1 MKKFLPY
8 LLITIISIGFLT
20 PTLQIQAQT
29 NYADCI
35 LKNGEGASECDT
47 FPGSPKSVEA
57 EKKAAKPVED
67 VNNAY
72 HLLQPLACEP
82 GPDNPNCVD
91 EDKDGVKDGVYA
103 LSTFDPSGQGKL
115 GIYLNF
121 AIKLFIAL
129 CAVAAVVMIT
139 IGGIEWAGSEL
150 ISKKEDGKQRIWQ
163 AVLGLV
169 LALSSYLILY
179 TINPDLLNTDVDVGG
194 ASVESEGQQFVN
206 DLKEFVA
213 SGVQTIDGKPVKVNF
228 KKDACPAA
236 LAAEKATGVK
246 AAFLFAIYQKETTS
260 GSFFGGCNSNN
271 DSCVRWRPGTD
282 DKNKLNKILASI
294 GKSGSVVKVSGGG
307 GAGGGNGGCMGHMQV
322 CPSEWIRNG
331 GLGKNPWNV
340 NDAMMVAAN
349 LLVNEKGY
357 RKNPELAA
365 CGYFGACSYGSNNY
379 NTIVLGSAKS
389 FQKKIDAGECNP

>member
-57 EKKAAKPVED
+57 EKKAVRPVED
-67 VNNAY
+67 VNNNY
-72 HLLQPLACEP
+72 VLLQPLTCQE
-82 GPDNPNCVD
+82 GDSGCVN
-91 EDKDGVKDGVYA
+91 GQ
-103 LSTFDPSGQGKL
+103 LTTFDPSGQGKL

-129 CAVAAVVMIT
+129 CAVAAVVMIV

-194 ASVESEGQQFVN
+194 ASVESEEQQFVN
-206 DLKEFVA
+206 DLEEAVITV
-213 SGVQTIDGKPVKVNF
+213 GGPI
-228 KKDACPAA
+228 
-236 LAAEKATGVK
+236 
-246 AAFLFAIYQKETTS
+246 TS
-260 GSFFGGCNSNN
+260 SNS
-271 DSCVRWRPGTD
+271 
-282 DKNKLNKILASI
+282 ASI
-294 GKSGSVVKVSGGG
+294 GTNCDANAVMGAAEAAGMTITNEQAATMACIGGKESGGCKSVKNFNWNSGSS
-307 GAGGGNGGCMGHMQV
+307 A
-322 CPSEWIRNG
+322 
-331 GLGKNPWNV
+331 
-340 NDAMMVAAN
+340 
-349 LLVNEKGY
+349 
-357 RKNPELAA
+357 
-365 CGYFGACSYGSNNY
+365 FGAWQVLLKTHSKHFENPACWAAAGVAPNTPLGCSSRSELCIKAASNFNC
-379 NTIVLGSAKS
+379 NASAALRLMRIQPNFMDWLVTQNPCPNARCVAKFS
-389 FQKKIDAGECNP
+389 PKMTLPPTPEVNRAGQTTGRYLNLYTRCRI

>member
-57 EKKAAKPVED
+57 EKKAVRPVED
-67 VNNAY
+67 VNNNY
-72 HLLQPLACEP
+72 VLLQPLTCQE
-82 GPDNPNCVD
+82 GDSGCVN
-91 EDKDGVKDGVYA
+91 GQ
-103 LSTFDPSGQGKL
+103 LTTFDPSGQGKL

-129 CAVAAVVMIT
+129 CAVAAVVMIV

-260 GSFFGGCNSNN
+260 GSFFGGC
-271 DSCVRWRPGTD
+271 REGFIT
-282 DKNKLNKILASI
+282 
-294 GKSGSVVKVSGGG
+294 
-307 GAGGGNGGCMGHMQV
+307 
-322 CPSEWIRNG
+322 E
-331 GLGKNPWNV
+331 
-340 NDAMMVAAN
+340 
-349 LLVNEKGY
+349 
-357 RKNPELAA
+357 
-365 CGYFGACSYGSNNY
+365 
-379 NTIVLGSAKS
+379 
-389 FQKKIDAGECNP
+389 